1 MKSALRILAASV
13 AGLVLASSAPAQYPY
28 SPRGPA
34 FAYATSTP
42 DAGYAQ
48 VVGGQSALAPAAPTV
63 VIPQPAVINPQPAEV
78 LGQLGGAAG
87 PWVVVETYAWA
98 FGMHGVVQAH
108 GVAAPVD
115 LSVRDAIDN
124 VSDGKG
130 AAVLHV
136 ETGYGDVGLIADLEY
151 LKVGPLDGFSRVESD
166 ATLVELL
173 GMYRVCGS
181 RCRQAGSSYF
191 DVLAGARYYR
201 FSHTFL
207 VAQPDVAVD
216 IPGSPAFTRIFVP
229 APDVPADH
237 SSSWIDWVVGA
248 RAGVQV
254 LDGLGIFAR
263 ADIGGFGI
271 GNGSH
276 RACNILTGIDYQC
289 CDCASLIA
297 GYRWLKIDRSAGAG
311 LDAFAMNVTL
321 AGPFVG
327 FGLRY

>member
-1 MKSALRILAASV
+1 MKSTLRSLAACA
-13 AGLVLASSAPAQYPY
+13 AGLVLASSAPAEYPY
-28 SPRGPA
+28 YPGGPA

-42 DAGYAQ
+42 DAGRAQ
-48 VVGGQSALAPAAPTV
+48 VVGGQAAPAPAGPTV
-63 VIPQPAVINPQPAEV
+63 VIPQPAMVNPQPAEV
-78 LGQLGGAAG
+78 LGQSGGAAG
-87 PWVVVETYAWA
+87 PWVVVEPYAWG
-98 FGMHGVVQAH
+98 FGMHGMVQAR
-108 GVAAPVD
+108 GVAAPVN
-115 LSVRDAIDN
+115 LSVSDAIDN
-124 VSDGKG
+124 VSDVKG
-130 AAVLHV
+130 AAMLHV
-136 ETGYGDVGLIADLEY
+136 ESGYGDVGVIADVEY
-151 LKVGPLDGFSRVESD
+151 LKVVPAEGLVRVESD
-166 ATLVELL
+166 ATLAELL

-201 FSHTFL
+201 FSHSIAL
-207 VAQPDVAVD
+207 AEP
-216 IPGSPAFTRIFVP
+216 VP
-229 APDVPADH
+229 IATDH
-237 SSSWIDWVVGA
+237 TSSWIDWIVGA

-263 ADIGGFGI
+263 ADVGGFGI

-276 RACNILTGIDYQC
+276 RACNILTGIEYQC

-311 LDAFAMNVTL
+311 FDAWGMNATL

>member
-1 MKSALRILAASV
+1 MKQAWMVALV
-13 AGLVLASSAPAQYPY
+13 VTVFASSAPAQYPY
-28 SPRGPA
+28 YPSGPG

-42 DAGYAQ
+42 DAGRAQ
-48 VVGGQSALAPAAPTV
+48 VVGGQAAPAPPAPTV
-63 VIPQPAVINPQPAEV
+63 VIPQPAMANPQPAEG
-78 LGQLGGAAG
+78 LGQSGGAAG
-87 PWVVVETYAWA
+87 PWVVVEPYAWV
-98 FGMHGVVQAH
+98 FGMRGRVQAH
-108 GVAAPVD
+108 GATAPVN
-115 LSVRDAIDN
+115 LTVSDAIDN
-124 VSDGKG
+124 VSDLKG
-130 AAVLHV
+130 AAMLHV
-136 ETGYGDVGLIADLEY
+136 ETGYGDVGLITDVEY
-151 LKVGPLDGFSRVESD
+151 LKVESGEGLSRVESD
-166 ATLVELL
+166 ATLIELL

-201 FSHTFL
+201 FSHSFL
-207 VAQPDVAVD
+207 VARPPVAVD

-248 RAGVQV
+248 RAGIQV
-254 LDGLGIFAR
+254 LDNLGVFVR
-263 ADIGGFGI
+263 ADVGGFGL

-276 RACNILTGIDYQC
+276 RACNIVTGLEYQC

-297 GYRWLKIDRSAGAG
+297 GYRWFKIDRFSGVG
-311 LDAFAMNVTL
+311 LDAFGMDVTL

>member
-1 MKSALRILAASV
+1 MKSTLRTLAACV

-28 SPRGPA
+28 PPGGPA
-34 FAYATSTP
+34 FAYATSAP
-42 DAGYAQ
+42 DAGRAQ
-48 VVGGQSALAPAAPTV
+48 VVGGQAAPAPAAPTV
-63 VIPQPAVINPQPAEV
+63 VIPQPAIPQPAMVSPQPAEA
-78 LGQLGGAAG
+78 LGQSGGTAG
-87 PWVVVETYAWA
+87 PWVVVEPYAWV
-98 FGMHGVVQAH
+98 FGMRGMLQAR

-115 LSVRDAIDN
+115 MSVSDAIDN
-124 VSDGKG
+124 VSDLKG
-130 AAVLHV
+130 AAMLHV
-136 ETGYGDVGLIADLEY
+136 ETGYDDVGLIADVEY
-151 LKVGPLDGFSRVESD
+151 LKVVPAEGLVRVETD
-166 ATLVELL
+166 ATLAELL

-201 FSHTFL
+201 FSHSIAL
-207 VAQPDVAVD
+207 AAPVPIAV
-216 IPGSPAFTRIFVP
+216 
-229 APDVPADH
+229 DH
-237 SSSWIDWVVGA
+237 SSSWVDWIVGA

-263 ADIGGFGI
+263 ADVGGFGL

-276 RACNILTGIDYQC
+276 RACNILTGIEYQC

-311 LDAFAMNVTL
+311 FDAFAMNVTL